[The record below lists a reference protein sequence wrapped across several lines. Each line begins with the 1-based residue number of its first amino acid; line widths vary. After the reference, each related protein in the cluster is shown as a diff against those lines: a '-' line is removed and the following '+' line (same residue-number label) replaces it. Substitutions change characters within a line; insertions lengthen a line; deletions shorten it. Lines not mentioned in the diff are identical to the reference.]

1 MDFNNSQDNYEA
13 QTLILRDSDG
23 NQLFCALEDLV
34 KIEGEEYALLSP
46 IDTPVCLFKINEK
59 DELEFIE
66 EVDKDENILK
76 NADAVLQEHDL
87 KLIKSAFTLTV
98 SGELEEPENEEFS
111 EDDLEENNLDDDTEE
126 FNLLVSFNV
135 LDDEYGLYIPI
146 EPTFILSKLKDKGA
160 VLIEGDE
167 FERIKPLV
175 ESELD
180 ERYS

>member
-1 MDFNNSQDNYEA
+1 MNDQNSQDDYFAE
-13 QTLILRDSDG
+13 TLILKDSDG
-23 NQLFCALEDLV
+23 NQLFCALEELV
-34 KIEGEEYALLSP
+34 NIEGEEYALLSP

-76 NADAVLQEHDL
+76 NAEAVLQEHDL
-87 KLIKSAFTLTV
+87 KLIRSAYTLTV
-98 SGELEEPENEEFS
+98 SGELEEPENEEFI
-111 EDDLEENNLDDDTEE
+111 EDDLEENNLDDDAEE

-135 LDDEYGLYIPI
+135 LNDEYGLYIPI
-146 EPTFILSKLKDKGA
+146 EPTFILSRLKDKGA
-160 VLIEGDE
+160 ILIEGSE
-167 FERIKPLV
+167 FARIKPLV

>member
-1 MDFNNSQDNYEA
+1 MSDHNSKDNYEA
-13 QTLILRDSDG
+13 QTLILNDSNG
-23 NQLFCALEDLV
+23 NELFCYLEQIV
-34 KIEGEEYALLSP
+34 KVEEKEYALLTP
-46 IDTPVCLFKINEK
+46 VDTPVSLFKINEK
-59 DELEFIE
+59 DEPVLIE
-66 EVDKDENILK
+66 KIEKNEQVLK

-98 SGELEEPENEEFS
+98 SGELEEPENEEFN
-111 EDDLEENNLDDDTEE
+111 EDDLEENNLDDDAEE

-135 LDDEYGLYIPI
+135 LNDEYGLYIPV
-146 EPTFILSKLKDKGA
+146 EPTFILSRLKDKGA

-167 FERIKPLV
+167 FKRIKPLI

>member
-1 MDFNNSQDNYEA
+1 MNDKNLQNDYVSE
-13 QTLILRDSDG
+13 TLILKDSDG
-23 NQLFCALEDLV
+23 NQLFCALEELV
-34 KIEGEEYALLSP
+34 KVEEEEYALLSP

-59 DELEFIE
+59 EELEFIE

-76 NADAVLQEHDL
+76 NAEAVLQEHDL
-87 KLIKSAFTLTV
+87 KLIRSAYTLTV
-98 SGELEEPENEEFS
+98 SGELEEPENEEFN
-111 EDDLEENNLDDDTEE
+111 EDDLEENNLDDDAEE

-135 LDDEYGLYIPI
+135 LNDEYGLYIPV
-146 EPTFILSKLKDKGA
+146 EPTFILSRLKDKGA

-167 FERIKPLV
+167 FKRIKPLI